1 MQSCTRGKLDRP
13 LRIDEFGR
21 LALELP
27 APKREPKKDYSVAV
41 IGGGPAGLSA
51 AWQLGL
57 KGYDVDLYEAEDKL
71 GGKLELC
78 IPRDRLPQ
86 DVLLKEIS
94 RFREIGVNVH
104 LGKRVDYEAFDD
116 IYKGHDIVVVACGAH
131 EPRKLKFKGVGDMVH
146 AYDFLKG
153 INFGDLPTLKGKKVV
168 VIGAGNVGMDVA
180 IQSYNCG
187 ADSVMAVDVQ
197 KPAAFGRELD
207 EARRLGTRIIWPKF
221 TENFDKKEK
230 KIFFND
236 GMSLS
241 ADLVVVSVG
250 EVPVLD
256 FLPPSVHTERGWIA
270 VDENGL
276 TTDSKVYAIGDATRP
291 GLVTHAIGQGRTAAG
306 HIHSVL
312 SHFDAMPEVREVIPY
327 ERIHTDYY
335 DICRTELFKPEAEAN
350 VCMSCA
356 TCRDCRMCEST
367 CYWGAISR
375 VEHADGSYEYVVD
388 DEKCI
393 GCGFCAGI
401 CPCGVW
407 EMVENY

>member
-1 MQSCTRGKLDRP
+1 V
-13 LRIDEFGR
+13 
-21 LALELP
+21 ELF
-27 APKREPKKDYSVAV
+27 
-41 IGGGPAGLSA
+41 
-51 AWQLGL
+51 
-57 KGYDVDLYEAEDKL
+57 EAEDKL

-86 DVLLKEIS
+86 DVLKKEIS
-94 RFREIGVNVH
+94 RFEEIGVKVH
-104 LGKRVDYEAFDD
+104 LGKRIKLVDFEK
-116 IYKGHDIVVVACGAH
+116 IYKAHDFVMVACGAH
-131 EPRKLKFKGVGDMVH
+131 EPRTLKFDGVGDTVH

-153 INFGDLPTLKGKKVV
+153 INYGDLPSLKGKDVV

-180 IQSYNCG
+180 VQAYNCG
-187 ADSVMAVDVQ
+187 AQSVVAVDVQ
-197 KPAAFGRELD
+197 KPAAFGKELE
-207 EARRLGTRIIWPKF
+207 EAKKLGTKIVWPKF
-221 TENFDKKEK
+221 TERYDKKK
-230 KIFFND
+230 KKLIFND
-236 GMSLS
+236 GTSLA

-256 FLPPSVHTERGWIA
+256 FLPPSIHTERGWIV

-276 TTDSKVYAIGDATRP
+276 TTDSKVYAIGDATKP
-291 GLVTHAIGQGRTAAG
+291 GLVTHAIGQGRIAAD
-306 HIHSVL
+306 HIHSEL
-312 SHFDAMPEVREVIPY
+312 SHYDAMPEVKEVIPY

-335 DICRTELFKPEAEAN
+335 DICRTEYFKPESEAN

-356 TCRDCRMCEST
+356 TCRDCRMCEAT

-375 VEHADGSYEYVVD
+375 KDLGDGAYEYVVD
-388 DEKCI
+388 AEKCI